1 MIPPGSRARRDRN
14 DSFLAPDQV
23 LCLVLCDG
31 RSLEIRLRT
40 VDEALDVAAVLED
53 GQCAYL
59 DEIHS
64 HYPDI
69 SVEDLFL
76 MIMVEGSA
84 IDINRHMREF
94 SREHGIT
101 HSFPYGA

>member
-1 MIPPGSRARRDRN
+1 MAEKLI
-14 DSFLAPDQV
+14 DQ
-23 LCLVLCDG
+23 LQKTIIEGDEKMKKM
-31 RSLEIRLRT
+31 S
-40 VDEALDVAAVLED
+40 VDYLLED